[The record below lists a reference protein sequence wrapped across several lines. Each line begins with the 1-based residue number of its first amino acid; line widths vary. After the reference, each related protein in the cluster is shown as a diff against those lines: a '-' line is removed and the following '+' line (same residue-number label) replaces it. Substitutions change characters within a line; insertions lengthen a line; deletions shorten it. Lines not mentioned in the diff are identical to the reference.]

1 MTEIKTTGIFGILNR
16 ISVFAHGMTEDVYD
30 VSTFIDIK
38 QDSYRLASNRCMLSS
53 RTTKYIMT
61 GQDMTQAEFLY
72 NLSLNGGKLSTKEE
86 ILSLRKM
93 YRPEFNTG
101 TNKIGEGY
109 RAIANIIM
117 LRVRG
122 DFHQKTGNDLLMSYQ
137 YIEMLKQ
144 NMGIYEEK

>member
-61 GQDMTQAEFLY
+61 GQDMTQGEFLY
-72 NLSLNGGKLSTKEE
+72 NLSLSGGKLSTKEE

-93 YRPEFNTG
+93 YRQYFFLC
-101 TNKIGEGY
+101 GE
-109 RAIANIIM
+109 
-117 LRVRG
+117 
-122 DFHQKTGNDLLMSYQ
+122 
-137 YIEMLKQ
+137 
-144 NMGIYEEK
+144 